1 MMKLSALS
9 SLLLIWLLAYPYT
22 TLAQPGSVSSAPAAT
37 DSLSGGGKTGKT
49 TDLFVRE
56 DPITFTIK
64 ARMQSIVRDRT
75 KPKADSLAVKHPA
88 QLLYLDMSKAD
99 TVTLPLTLVVRGNFR
114 RNANNCDFPP
124 LYLDFVKKKTKGTL
138 FAKQNKLKLVTHCQ
152 AEDYVVREYLI
163 YKLYNLLTDLSFR
176 ARLAR
181 VSYVDSLRKRQTET
195 RWGFLIEDEDDMAKR
210 NRLTEYKKGVE
221 SGAADS
227 LSMARLAVFEFM
239 IGNIDWSV
247 PYRHNIRLVT
257 GTGHSKPAVVPYD
270 FDHAALVDAPYAHA
284 LEPDNTTGIPDRQY
298 RGPLYPGWLLKK
310 IFTEF
315 NQLKPQFYA
324 IYETDKRLNRG
335 YVKQTIRFLDAFYS
349 LINDPVAVRSHFFNG
364 DTNGILFSSFKP

>member
-1 MMKLSALS
+1 MKLTLVFTLS
-9 SLLLIWLLAYPYT
+9 FFLFLVAWPGLTA
-22 TLAQPGSVSSAPAAT
+22 AQT
-37 DSLSGGGKTGKT
+37 DSTSGTSPGNPSKAKT
-49 TDLFVRE
+49 TDLFLRD
-56 DPITFTIK
+56 DPLTFTLT
-64 ARMQSIVRDRT
+64 ARMQRIVRDRT
-75 KPKADSLAVKHPA
+75 KPKDDSLSVKHPA
-88 QLLYLDMSKAD
+88 RLTYMDLTRVD
-99 TVTLPLTLVVRGNFR
+99 TVSLPLTLIVRGNFR

-124 LYLDFVKKKTKGTL
+124 LYLDFLKKTTKGTL

-163 YKLYNLLTDLSFR
+163 YKLYNLVTDLSFR

-181 VSYVDSLRKRQTET
+181 VTYVDSLRKRQNET

-210 NRLTEYKKGVE
+210 NRLTEQKKGVE
-221 SGAADS
+221 ASAVDS

-247 PYRHNIRLVT
+247 FYRHNIRLAT
-257 GTGHSKPAVVPYD
+257 GPGYKKPAVIPYD

-310 IFTEF
+310 VFTQF
-315 NQLKPQFYA
+315 NTLKPEFYA
-324 IYETDKRLNRG
+324 LYTNDKRLNRA
-335 YVKQTIRFLDAFYS
+335 YVKQTLRFLDAFYT
-349 LINDPVAVRSHFFNG
+349 LINDPTAVRNNFFNG
-364 DTNGILFSSFKP
+364 DTNGVLFSSFK